1 LLIPPT
7 TLLTINLDGVVAG
20 VSNAINNGHDSR
32 GPLFGKLLFAF
43 GVIAHLYPFL
53 EGLLGVVKFFYMIII
68 CFSERLD
75 VALWLQIVF

>member
-1 LLIPPT
+1 M
-7 TLLTINLDGVVAG
+7 INLDGVVAG

-43 GVIAHLYPFL
+43 GVIAHLYPFVK
-53 EGLLGVVKFFYMIII
+53 GLLGVVKFFYMIII